1 MRNCVLRRRKVDNTC
16 RQGYGPRMAIDT
28 TLAAEALDLLDGA
41 VRLRRQ
47 IHRFPELGL
56 TLPKTQEV
64 LLDSLH
70 GIGVE
75 GQASRTV
82 SGITA
87 MIDGDHDGPTIVLRA
102 DMDALPLQEDTDVD
116 FNSTVEGSMHACG
129 HDLHVSMLVGA
140 AQLLQARRRELH
152 GRVLLMFQAGEEGF
166 HGAKH
171 MLDEGMLE
179 NVGDVNRAFA
189 LHVSTAGPT
198 GSISLKAGSLMAS
211 SDTFQIVV
219 KGRGGHASA
228 PHLALDP
235 IPVAC
240 EIVQALQ
247 LMITRRIDAF
257 DPSVLTVGQIVAG
270 TTSNVIPEIAT
281 IIGTVRAVSERTRTR
296 VNDSISRVAENIAAA
311 HEATASVEVTFGYP
325 VTINDDHVAAEVHR
339 VTDELF
345 GANYSNKMANPVMG
359 AEDWSY
365 VLQQVPGAMAFL
377 GATPKGV
384 DPRTVANNHSNLVL
398 FDESS
403 MSTGIALYAAMA
415 LDHLKS
421 S

>member
-1 MRNCVLRRRKVDNTC
+1 M
-16 RQGYGPRMAIDT
+16 GIDT
-28 TLAAEALDLLDGA
+28 TLAAEALDLMDSSI
-41 VRLRRQ
+41 RLRRE
-47 IHRFPELGL
+47 IHKFPELGL
-56 TLPKTQEV
+56 SLPRTQEV
-64 LLDSLH
+64 LLDALQ
-70 GIGVE
+70 GIGVQGE
-75 GQASRTV
+75 ASKTV

-87 MIDGDHDGPTIVLRA
+87 MIDGGHDGPTILLRA
-102 DMDALPLQEDTDVD
+102 DMDALPLHEDTEVD
-116 FNSTVEGSMHACG
+116 FNSTVDGAMHACG
-129 HDLHVSMLVGA
+129 HDIHVSMLVGA
-140 AQLLQARRRELH
+140 AQLLQARRKELH
-152 GRVLLMFQAGEEGF
+152 GRVLLMFQPGEEGF

-171 MLDEGMLE
+171 MLDEGMLD
-179 NVGDVNRAFA
+179 NAGDVNRAFA

-198 GSISLKAGSLMAS
+198 GSVSLRAGSLMAS
-211 SDTFQIVV
+211 SDTFRIVV

-270 TTSNVIPEIAT
+270 TTSNVIPETAT
-281 IIGTVRAVSERTRTR
+281 ILGTVRAVSERTRTK
-296 VNDSISRVAENIAAA
+296 VNDSISRVAENIAMA
-311 HEATASVEVTFGYP
+311 HEATASVEVTYGYP
-325 VTINDDHVAAEVHR
+325 VTVNDNHVAAEVHR

-345 GANYSNKMANPVMG
+345 GEKYSNKMANPVMG

-377 GATPKGV
+377 GATPKGI
-384 DPRTVANNHSNLVL
+384 DPRTVANNHSNLVR
-398 FDESS
+398 FDEGC

>member
-1 MRNCVLRRRKVDNTC
+1 
-16 RQGYGPRMAIDT
+16 MAIDS
-28 TLAAEALDLLDGA
+28 TLAAEALDLMDTS

-47 IHRFPELGL
+47 IHKFPELGL
-56 TLPKTQEV
+56 SLPRTQEV
-64 LLDSLH
+64 LLDALNA
-70 GIGVE
+70 IGVN
-75 GQASRTV
+75 GRASRTV

-87 MIDGDHDGPTIVLRA
+87 MIEGDHDGPTMLLRA
-102 DMDALPLQEDTDVD
+102 DMDALPLHEDTEVD
-116 FNSTVEGSMHACG
+116 FNSTVDGAMHACG
-129 HDLHVSMLVGA
+129 HDIHVSMLVGA
-140 AQLLQARRRELH
+140 AQLLQARRKEIH
-152 GRVLLMFQAGEEGF
+152 GRVLLMFQPGEEGF

-171 MLDEGMLE
+171 MLDEGML
-179 NVGDVNRAFA
+179 NNAGDVNRAFA
-189 LHVSTAGPT
+189 IHVSTAGPT
-198 GSISLKAGSLMAS
+198 GSIALKAGSIMAS
-211 SDTFQIVV
+211 SDTFRIVV

-228 PHLALDP
+228 PHLAVDP

-247 LMITRRIDAF
+247 MMVTRRIDAF
-257 DPSVLTVGQIVAG
+257 DPAVITVAQITAG
-270 TTSNVIPEIAT
+270 TTSNVIPEVAT
-281 IIGTVRAVSERTRTR
+281 ILGTIRTVSERTRTK

-311 HEATASVEVTFGYP
+311 HEATADVEVTYGYP
-325 VTINDDHVAAEVHR
+325 VTVNDNHVAAEVHR

-345 GANYSNKMANPVMG
+345 GANYSAKMPHPVMG

-377 GATPKGV
+377 GATPKGI
-384 DPRTVANNHSNLVL
+384 DPRTAANNHSNLVR
-398 FDESS
+398 FDEAC